1 MARTDRKTLKKVRM
15 RVLAYLTDRAE
26 RAPGQGTPLG
36 FMARELALTEGR
48 VRSACRALTTEG
60 LLVCEARFA
69 DDGGQKANVYL
80 PTPAGC
86 RALRQLEEE
95 GSPCRG

>member
-15 RVLAYLTDRAE
+15 RVLAYLADRAE
-26 RAPGQGTPLG
+26 KSPGQGTPLSS
-36 FMARELALTEGR
+36 MASELTLTEGR

-80 PTPAGC
+80 PTPAGR
-86 RALRQLEEE
+86 RALCQLEEE
-95 GSPCRG
+95 SSPCRE